1 MQATTDFAVAVYDT
15 HADAEAAVR
24 SLQAAGFDM
33 KKISIIGKDYQTEEH
48 VVGYLNAGD
57 RAKIFGKYGALWGG
71 LMGVLFGSAMLFVP
85 LVGHLVILGPLAA
98 TLVAGLEGAAAVGS
112 ASALVGALSALGIPK
127 DSVLRYETA
136 LKAGKFMV
144 TVHGSERDIAQAYAL
159 LETSGY
165 ALID

>member
-1 MQATTDFAVAVYDT
+1 MQTNTDFAVAVYDT

-33 KKISIIGKDYQTEEH
+33 KKISIIGKDYRTEEH
-48 VVGYLNAGD
+48 VIGYLNAGD

-71 LMGVLFGSAMLFVP
+71 LMGMLIGSAVLFVP
-85 LVGHLVILGPLAA
+85 LIGHLVVLGPLAA
-98 TLVAGLEGAAAVGS
+98 MLVTGLEGAAAVGS
-112 ASALVGALSALGIPK
+112 ASALVGALSAVGIPK

-144 TVHGSERDIAQAYAL
+144 AVHGTQRDISQAYAL